1 MAKAISYQRQ
11 VCQVGNLD
19 DSLFPEAIQ
28 LFTFMSKAL
37 PPFTILEEVQQ
48 KMQKLHFPFR
58 DFELIKWIGA
68 NSFRTSHYPYADEIM
83 DFADR

>member
-1 MAKAISYQRQ
+1 MALAS
-11 VCQVGNLD
+11 
-19 DSLFPEAIQ
+19 
-28 LFTFMSKAL
+28 
-37 PPFTILEEVQQ
+37 PFAILEEVQQ